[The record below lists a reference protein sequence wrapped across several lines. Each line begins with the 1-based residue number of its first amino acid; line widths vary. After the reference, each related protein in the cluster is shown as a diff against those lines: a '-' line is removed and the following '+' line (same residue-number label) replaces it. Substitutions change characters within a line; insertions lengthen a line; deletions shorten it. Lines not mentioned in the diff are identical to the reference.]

1 MPILGFYE
9 CPNLADVFS
18 HALYSKNLFC
28 HGQLGRKVP
37 GTAHILPIMT
47 DFLQIFAVG
56 GKVSHR
62 VGLQPNVTS
71 HPQ

>member
-9 CPNLADVFS
+9 CPDLADVFS
-18 HALYSKNLFC
+18 HALYSKSLFC

-37 GTAHILPIMT
+37 GTPHVLPIMS
-47 DFLQIFAVG
+47 DFLKIFAVG
-56 GKVSHR
+56 VKVSHG
-62 VGLQPNVTS
+62 VGLQTYVAP